1 MKRDDSMT
9 EREERRDAYHYFAQ
23 DGSSW
28 IAREAVTGDLN
39 DLVALDDIAKSV
51 PWGRDAIAS
60 FIGCVPGVFIL
71 FPSNRV
77 GLTLGGPVGFVIARW
92 VGDECEIMSIGVHPQ
107 YRRLGLGRMLME
119 TVRRTALVHGKMSW
133 ILEVR
138 EHNTPALSLYKSI
151 GFHEVGKRRGY
162 YIDTGEAAIHL
173 ACFRHIRFHRLS
185 LPPTIAHDKSQR
197 DTVTILSGCLVR
209 VNTFLK

>member
-1 MKRDDSMT
+1 MRTMAFSLRRNAQELVRKHDDFFPIHVRFHRDNRMKRDDSMT

-28 IAREAVTGDLN
+28 IVREAVTGDLN

-51 PWGRDAIAS
+51 PWGRDAIAG

-92 VGDECEIMSIGVHPQ
+92 LVTSARSCRSAFTS
-107 YRRLGLGRMLME
+107 YRRLGLGRVLME
-119 TVRRTALVHGKMSW
+119 TVRRTALVHGKTSW

-162 YIDTGEAAIHL
+162 YIDTGEAAIL
-173 ACFRHIRFHRLS
+173 MRG
-185 LPPTIAHDKSQR
+185 
-197 DTVTILSGCLVR
+197 DTTNGDP
-209 VNTFLK
+209 

>member
-39 DLVALDDIAKSV
+39 DLVVLDDIAKSV
-51 PWGRDAIAS
+51 PWGRDAIAG

-107 YRRLGLGRMLME
+107 YRRLGLGRVLME
-119 TVRRTALVHGKMSW
+119 TVRRTALVHGKTSW

-162 YIDTGEAAIHL
+162 YIDTGEAAIL
-173 ACFRHIRFHRLS
+173 MRG
-185 LPPTIAHDKSQR
+185 
-197 DTVTILSGCLVR
+197 DTTNGDP
-209 VNTFLK
+209 